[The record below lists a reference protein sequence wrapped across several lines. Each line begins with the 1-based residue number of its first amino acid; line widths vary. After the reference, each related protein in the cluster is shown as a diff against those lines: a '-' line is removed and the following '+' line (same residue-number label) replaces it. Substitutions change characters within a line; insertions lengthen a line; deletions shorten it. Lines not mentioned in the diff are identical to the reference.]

1 MDVSFR
7 HNVREVERG
16 LSDFA
21 RNQVPFATSVALN
34 ETAADVAKNAT
45 RGLARRLDR
54 PTRFT
59 LRAFSIWRSTRRRL
73 AARVFAKDRQ
83 ASYLAIQEEGGE
95 RTPTGRALVVP
106 VAIRKDRHGNIP
118 RRGVKAALARP
129 DTFSGAPGRGKGGIF
144 QRIKGGG
151 LRLLVSYAARA
162 VYRPR
167 LRFRADAEKTARARF
182 AVQWER
188 ALRRAIETARR

>member
-1 MDVSFR
+1 MDVNLR

-34 ETAADVAKNAT
+34 ETAADVARNAT
-45 RGLARRLDR
+45 KGLARRLDR

-59 LRAFSIWRSTRRRL
+59 LRAFAILRSTKRRL

-83 ASYLAIQEEGGE
+83 ASYLATQEDGGE
-95 RTPTGRALVVP
+95 RTPEGRALVVP
-106 VAIRKDRHGNIP
+106 VRIRLNQSGNIA
-118 RRGVKAALARP
+118 RGGIKRALARP
-129 DTFSGAPGRGKGGIF
+129 DTFSGAPGGRAGGIY
-144 QRIKGGG
+144 QRTRTG
-151 LRLLVSYAARA
+151 LRLLVSYAAKA
-162 VYRPR
+162 VYSPR
-167 LRFRADAEKTARARF
+167 LRFRSDAAKTAAARF
-182 AVQWER
+182 PVQFER